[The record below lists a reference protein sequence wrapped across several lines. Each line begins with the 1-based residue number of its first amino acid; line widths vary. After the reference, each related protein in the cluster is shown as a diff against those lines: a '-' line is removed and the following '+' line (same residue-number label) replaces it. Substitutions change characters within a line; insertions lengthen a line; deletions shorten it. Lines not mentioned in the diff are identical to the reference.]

1 MYTKN
6 TLSHELKIQ
15 HSLLY
20 FIHNSNDDF
29 CALQSEMK
37 SKQYCYKKAMNE
49 MNTDNTCDELM
60 YPA

>member
-6 TLSHELKIQ
+6 TLTHESKLQ

-49 MNTDNTCDELM
+49 MNTDNT
-60 YPA
+60 